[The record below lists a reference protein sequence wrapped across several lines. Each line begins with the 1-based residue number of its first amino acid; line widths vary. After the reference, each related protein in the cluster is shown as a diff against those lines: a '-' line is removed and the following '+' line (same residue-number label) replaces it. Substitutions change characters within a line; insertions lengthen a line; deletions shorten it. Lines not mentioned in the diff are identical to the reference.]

1 MVQGGHS
8 ERGGKKDFSTPTF
21 QHVPLSCPFLVTVTM
36 SFQSESAATSAPASC
51 QITEF
56 SLMPNYGVVN
66 STCMHMAVVKMST
79 LQCPLHTVSCAN
91 RGNISSTEIFHF
103 TFILAL
109 SLFLSLSFLFFK
121 CPPWTCL
128 EQTAADNS
136 SVWRKK
142 KKTPR
147 VVSVK
152 VFAGN
157 PASIHKHTKS
167 LLCLIS
173 PLIPLYNALLL
184 KIKASVPKGQ
194 TLPRLPSLKL

>member
-1 MVQGGHS
+1 M
-8 ERGGKKDFSTPTF
+8 RGEEKKDFSTPTF

-103 TFILAL
+103 TFILTL

-121 CPPWTCL
+121 CPP
-128 EQTAADNS
+128 
-136 SVWRKK
+136 
-142 KKTPR
+142 
-147 VVSVK
+147 
-152 VFAGN
+152 
-157 PASIHKHTKS
+157 
-167 LLCLIS
+167 
-173 PLIPLYNALLL
+173 
-184 KIKASVPKGQ
+184 
-194 TLPRLPSLKL
+194 